1 MSSLISADNVYA
13 LLTVFL
19 GLAAFGFWSERT
31 KLGQALSGVILVI
44 LAGLLLANFRV
55 IPFAAPFYDL
65 VWGYAVSLAIPLL
78 LFRAD
83 FKKIL
88 PEIGPMALSFVIAS
102 IGTIAGVLV
111 GASVIDMGPEG
122 ANIAA
127 TLGAS
132 WIGGSMNF
140 AATSQALGMNDGAL
154 LSAMAA
160 ADNVGATLFLML
172 LVLLPASK
180 TVLRFLPSKIVQAHV
195 HIEGGAVE
203 TETPSLNMFHIA
215 GFLSLSALCCFLGY
229 GTARLIGMYG
239 ADIGLDWLADFS
251 RYGVLFVTIYALLVA
266 NFFSAR
272 LSSMQGDFSLGML
285 FMYVFFGVMGAG
297 ADVMALLGQALPIFA
312 FTGIMASV
320 HLLVVLSAAK
330 LFRIDLAE
338 MVLASN
344 AVALGPAT
352 AAAQAAGQGWRSLV
366 TPAVMLGV
374 LGYSIANF
382 IGVAMAGWLAQ

>member
-1 MSSLISADNVYA
+1 MTPLIAAENIYA
-13 LLTVFL
+13 LLAIFL

-31 KLGQALSGVILVI
+31 KIGQTLSGVILVI
-44 LAGLLLANFRV
+44 LAGLLLANFRI

-88 PEIGPMALSFVIAS
+88 PETGPMLVSFIIAG
-102 IGTIAGVLV
+102 IGTVLGVMA
-111 GASVIDMGPEG
+111 GASLIDMGPES

-140 AATSQALGMNDGAL
+140 AATSQALGMGDASL

-160 ADNVGATLFLML
+160 ADNVSGTLFLMV
-172 LVLLPASK
+172 LVLLPASQA
-180 TVLRFLPSKIVQAHV
+180 VRRFLPSKIIDDHE
-195 HIEGGAVE
+195 HIEGGAVDE
-203 TETPSLNMFHIA
+203 GQSDLNMVHIA
-215 GFLSLSALCCFLGY
+215 TFLSLSALCCFLGY
-229 GTARLIGMYG
+229 GTAGLIGAYG
-239 ADIGLDWLADFS
+239 EGQGIEWLANFS
-251 RYGVLFVTIYALLVA
+251 RYGVLFVTIYALLIA
-266 NFFSAR
+266 NFFSSR
-272 LSSMQGDFSLGML
+272 IDPLQGDFPLGML

-297 ADVMALLGQALPIFA
+297 ADVMTMIDRALPIFA
-312 FTGIMASV
+312 FVGVMASV
-320 HLLVVLSAAK
+320 HLIFVLAAAK
-330 LFRIDLAE
+330 LFKLDLAE
-338 MVLASN
+338 VILASN

-352 AAAQAAGQGWRSLV
+352 AAAQAAGQGWRPLV

-374 LGYSIANF
+374 LGYATANF
-382 IGVAMAGWLAQ
+382 IGVAMAGWLS

>member
-1 MSSLISADNVYA
+1 MSLIAAENVYA

-31 KLGQALSGVILVI
+31 KIGQALSGVILVI
-44 LAGLLLANFRV
+44 LAGLLLANFRI

-88 PEIGPMALSFVIAS
+88 PEIGPMAISFVIATL
-102 IGTIAGVLV
+102 GTIAGVMV
-111 GASVIDMGPEG
+111 GASLIDMGPES
-122 ANIAA
+122 ANIAG

-140 AATSQALGMNDGAL
+140 AATSQALGMEDGAL

-160 ADNVGATLFLML
+160 ADNVGATIFLML
-172 LVLLPASK
+172 LVLLPTSK
-180 TVLRFLPSKIVQAHV
+180 FVLRYLPSKIVETHA

-203 TETPSLNMFHIA
+203 KEAQALNMVHIA
-215 GFLSLSALCCFLGY
+215 GFLALSALCCFLGY
-229 GTARLIGMYG
+229 GTAHLIGSYG
-239 ADIGLDWLADFS
+239 AELGLQWLANFS
-251 RYGVLFVTIYALLVA
+251 RYGVLFITIYALLAA
-266 NFFSAR
+266 NLFSNR
-272 LSSMQGDFSLGML
+272 ISGMQGDFSLGML
-285 FMYVFFGVMGAG
+285 FMYIFFGVMGAG
-297 ADVMALLGQALPIFA
+297 ADVMALIGQALPIFA
-312 FTGIMASV
+312 FTGIMAAV
-320 HLLVVLSAAK
+320 HLVIVLGAAK

-338 MVLASN
+338 MILASN

-374 LGYSIANF
+374 LGYAIANF
-382 IGVAMAGWLAQ
+382 IGVAMAGWLAG

>member
-1 MSSLISADNVYA
+1 MTTLISADNVYG

-31 KLGQALSGVILVI
+31 KIGQTLSGVILVI

-88 PEIGPMALSFVIAS
+88 PETGPMLIGFIVAA
-102 IGTIAGVLV
+102 IGTVAGVMI
-111 GASVIDMGPEG
+111 GASLIPLGSDS

-140 AATSQALGMNDGAL
+140 AATSQALAMDDASL

-160 ADNVGATLFLML
+160 ADNVGGTLFLMV
-172 LVLLPASK
+172 LVLLPASQA
-180 TVLRFLPSKIVQAHV
+180 LRRFIPSKIIEDHLHV
-195 HIEGGAVE
+195 EGGAVDDGE
-203 TETPSLNMFHIA
+203 HPLNMFHIA
-215 GFLSLSALCCFLGY
+215 AFLGGAALCCFLGY
-229 GTARLIGMYG
+229 GTAGLIGNFG
-239 ADIGLDWLADFS
+239 ADQGIAWLADFG
-251 RYGVLFVTIYALLVA
+251 RYGVLFVTLYALLIA
-266 NFFSAR
+266 NFFSR
-272 LSSMQGDFSLGML
+272 QIEPMHGDFPLGML

-297 ADVMALLGQALPIFA
+297 ADVMAMIERALPIFG
-312 FTGIMASV
+312 FVGIMAAV
-320 HLLVVLSAAK
+320 HLSVVLTAAK
-330 LFRIDLAE
+330 LLKLDLAE
-338 MVLASN
+338 VLLASN

-352 AAAQAAGQGWRSLV
+352 AAAQAAAQGWRPLV

-374 LGYSIANF
+374 LGYAIANF
-382 IGVAMAGWLAQ
+382 IGVAMAGWLS